1 MRVTQGQ
8 STFIQSKFSV
18 DIYGFSK
25 LYFKIYFQTRS
36 EEVTDLEAE
45 RDELLKEN
53 QILRK
58 KAQKANEL
66 EHMIAELISSSEDG
80 QPEDE
85 AQAEEAKE
93 E

>member
-1 MRVTQGQ
+1 M
-8 STFIQSKFSV
+8 
-18 DIYGFSK
+18 
-25 LYFKIYFQTRS
+25 
-36 EEVTDLEAE
+36 
-45 RDELLKEN
+45 KEN

-85 AQAEEAKE
+85 AQEAEEAKE

>member
-1 MRVTQGQ
+1 MMV
-8 STFIQSKFSV
+8 SAAILL
-18 DIYGFSK
+18 K
-25 LYFKIYFQTRS
+25 LNFQTRN

-53 QILRK
+53 QILRE

-66 EHMIAELISSSEDG
+66 EHMIAELISSSEE
-80 QPEDE
+80 PEDE
-85 AQAEEAKE
+85 AAQAEEAKE